1 MPGIPLDDP
10 RWDAILN
17 DFRSSGLTHVEFC
30 RQRCLPLASFRRRLY
45 RDRPTPAHARPVA
58 PTSTP
63 DFLPVTVI
71 PDSAHA
77 AAAPHP
83 PLVLILPYGRR
94 LAIAPG
100 FDPETLRRLLGVL
113 EAPPCSD

>member
-1 MPGIPLDDP
+1 MPGIPIDDP
-10 RWDAILN
+10 RWHAILE

-45 RDRPTPAHARPVA
+45 RDRSAHVAGPLAPPPAPTFLPVA
-58 PTSTP
+58 IRPEPSPTST
-63 DFLPVTVI
+63 
-71 PDSAHA
+71 
-77 AAAPHP
+77 APSQ
-83 PLVLILPYGRR
+83 PLELILSHGRR

>member
-1 MPGIPLDDP
+1 MPGIPIDDP
-10 RWDAILN
+10 RWHAILE
-17 DFRSSGLTHVEFC
+17 DFRSSGLTHAEFC

-45 RDRPTPAHARPVA
+45 RDR
-58 PTSTP
+58 
-63 DFLPVTVI
+63 
-71 PDSAHA
+71 SAHA
-77 AAAPHP
+77 ASPLAPPPATTFLPVAIRPEPSPTPAAPSQ
-83 PLVLILPYGRR
+83 PLELILPHGRR